1 MSGTL
6 TLRGVRVKAAIIA
19 AAAAAVGFAMG
30 IRVGLGML
38 AGAAVSAAMLE
49 SQGWLAAMVVGRGA
63 KGWKRRLGFLWLVK
77 YPVLIGA
84 LYLIVARAP
93 VDLVAFLVGVGVV
106 PAAILWQAVS

>member
-6 TLRGVRVKAAIIA
+6 TLRGVRVKAAMIA
-19 AAAAAVGFAMG
+19 GLATAAGFAAG
-30 IRVGLGML
+30 AKVGLGVL
-38 AGAAVSAAMLE
+38 AGAAISMVMLE
-49 SQGWLAAMVVGRGA
+49 SQAWLAAMCVGRRE